1 MGLDI
6 DVVKVDKRYFDE
18 LADTDRKVD
27 YLAMK
32 RDEITEL
39 GYFRKHYCVRNVL
52 TALCD
57 GEDQCTYHELTQAML
72 FKARRQF
79 RRRKWD
85 EWDAK
90 HAAAGAKL
98 LDKVLAETD
107 FTKEVVALSWI
118 S

>member
-6 DVVKVDKRYFDE
+6 DIVKVNKRHFDE

-27 YLAMK
+27 YLDMK
-32 RDEITEL
+32 RDEITHL
-39 GYFRKHYCVRNVL
+39 GYFRKHYCIRNVL
-52 TALCD
+52 IALCD
-57 GEDQCTYHELTQAML
+57 GGDQCTYHELTQAML

-85 EWDAK
+85 EYDAE
-90 HAAAGAKL
+90 HAKAGAKL

-107 FTKEVVALSWI
+107 FSKEVVALSWI

>member
-6 DVVKVDKRYFDE
+6 DIVKFDKRYFDE
-18 LADTDRKVD
+18 TANADRKVD
-27 YLAMK
+27 YLDAR
-32 RDEITEL
+32 RDEVWHL
-39 GYFRKHYCVRNVL
+39 ADFRKRYCIRNVL
-52 TALCD
+52 SALCD
-57 GEDQCTYHELTQAML
+57 GNEQCTYHELTQAML

-85 EWDAK
+85 EFDAK
-90 HAAAGAKL
+90 HAKEGAAL